1 MHSESFRDYYI
12 EYAPTEYHS
21 LSLRK
26 SPTLTILISDAEF
39 MIRSDC

>member
-1 MHSESFRDYYI
+1 M

-21 LSLRK
+21 LPIRK

-39 MIRSDC
+39 S